1 VSQDDVDRAAGHGCA
16 AGLDYR
22 LTVLADGCLDIDP
35 DVQRVLLEKVF
46 LRQAEVVLIAD
57 WVAGLGRGNVGPP

>member
-16 AGLDYR
+16 ADLDYR